1 MRRRAVTIKDV
12 ARSVGVSV
20 STVSRVLNDT
30 SYVSA
35 RTRQV
40 VLQAIRELHFE
51 PSQIARGFASKRTAT
66 VGLIIPDVANP
77 FFSDV
82 ARGTEDM
89 AIEEGRAT
97 ILCNSDW
104 KSEREVMYLNLL
116 RGRWVDGVIVVGS
129 RCTPQTIAQAAGDV
143 PYVLVERLHVRTGYT
158 IWIDNR
164 RGGALATQ
172 HLLDIGCRHLVHISG
187 PADSPSAA
195 ERRLGFMDATRRMGL
210 DSYAI
215 IEGDYRFQ
223 GGFDIGRQIF
233 MSDEIPDGVFAANDL
248 MALGVL
254 RAAALAGVQ
263 VPAQVAV
270 IGYDNIPPTEFASP
284 ALSTVDQPA
293 YDMGKAAME
302 LLLAR
307 MQMDERSGAA
317 AGASLPTPD
326 EAHATEHQVEFQPRL
341 IVRASTL
348 RSPT

>member
-1 MRRRAVTIKDV
+1 MRRRVVTIKDV

-51 PSQIARGFASKRTAT
+51 PSQIARGFSSKRTAT

-97 ILCNSDW
+97 ILCNSGW

-116 RGRWVDGVIVVGS
+116 RSRWVDGVIVVGS
-129 RCTPQTIAQAAGDV
+129 RCTPQTIAEAAGDV

-158 IWIDNR
+158 VWIDNR

-195 ERRLGFMDATRRMGL
+195 ERRLGFLDATRRTGL

-223 GGFDIGRQIF
+223 SGFDIGRQIF
-233 MSDEIPDGVFAANDL
+233 MSDEMPDGVFAANDL
-248 MALGVL
+248 MAIGVL
-254 RAAALAGVQ
+254 RAATLAGVRA
-263 VPAQVAV
+263 PEQVAI
-270 IGYDNIPPTEFASP
+270 IGYDNIPPTEYASP

-293 YDMGKAAME
+293 YDMGKAAMK
-302 LLLAR
+302 LLLER
-307 MQMDERSGAA
+307 MRMGEH
-317 AGASLPTPD
+317 AGAGLPTPD
-326 EAHATEHQVEFQPRL
+326 ESHAAEHQVEFQPRL
-341 IVRASTL
+341 VVRASTQ